1 MGKVKAS
8 FWSGGDKEGRRRW
21 EPGEVRGDTS
31 SGGTW
36 GNSHLEVRGEVKQR
50 PGPTVWGAVG
60 SPRGELD
67 AEVPRPTQVSSA
79 LSLNSSPPPSSHPT
93 SPGEKSFPLKS
104 SQRFPTL

>member
-1 MGKVKAS
+1 MGA
-8 FWSGGDKEGRRRW
+8 WGGK
-21 EPGEVRGDTS
+21 GDTS

-79 LSLNSSPPPSSHPT
+79 LSLNSCPPHLPIPQALERSLSP
-93 SPGEKSFPLKS
+93 
-104 SQRFPTL
+104 